1 MRSFV
6 LQLPGP
12 VSYCECN
19 QICSRLT
26 VEHVLPKSL
35 LKRNLSKS
43 KFHQANQDPH
53 NLFSCCQ
60 KLNQAKSNLVLG
72 INYDIGE
79 HNGRLARACLH
90 MNDFHKLA
98 LDEEMLFRW
107 RNFSLLY
114 PPDSQEYL
122 RNALIKDKFGINNK
136 YID

>member
-12 VSYCECN
+12 ASYCECT
-19 QICSRLT
+19 QLCSRLT

-35 LKRNLSKS
+35 LKRKLPAT

-60 KLNQAKSNLVLG
+60 KLNQAKSNLLLG
-72 INYDIGE
+72 VNYDIGE

-90 MNDFHKLA
+90 MNDFYKLA
-98 LDEEMLFRW
+98 LDEKILLRW

-114 PPDSQEYL
+114 PPDIQEHL
-122 RNALIKDKFGINNK
+122 RNALINDKMGINNE